1 MQNFLFDFLFD
12 LPLFL
17 QPVSYPCSKY
27 DGKASWEYFL
37 SRNLLSSGR
46 PLVIESTSYHRK
58 DLSSSRV
65 PLIVGSTSYHR
76 EYLLSSE
83 APLIIEK
90 TSSYRECKASWDLLS
105 SEAPLIIES
114 TSYHR
119 KDLFLSRVQSIMG
132 PLVIGSTSYHREY
145 LLSSEAPLI
154 IEKTS
159 SYRGCK
165 ASWDLLSSEA
175 PLIIEKTSYHRK
187 DLLSS
192 ETPLLAAPLVIE
204 RHFCQ
209 TGSVIWLAILKIFY
223 FTWFCIKFQ
232 EKLPNFKELAQKLQE
247 LWTKTFGASLKTP
260 GLNRVN
266 YSNGKLP
273 YPRGK
278 L

>member
-37 SRNLLSSGR
+37 SGYLLSSGR

-90 TSSYRECKASWDLLS
+90 TSSYQECKASWDLLS

-114 TSYHR
+114 TSYHW
-119 KDLFLSRVQSIMG
+119 K
-132 PLVIGSTSYHREY
+132 H
-145 LLSSEAPLI
+145 LLSSKRPLI
-154 IEKTS
+154 IGDTS
-159 SYRGCK
+159 SRSTCYRK
-165 ASWDLLSSEA
+165 AFLSD
-175 PLIIEKTSYHRK
+175 R
-187 DLLSS
+187 
-192 ETPLLAAPLVIE
+192 E
-204 RHFCQ
+204 RHRLGYSG
-209 TGSVIWLAILKIFY
+209 TWLAPCC
-223 FTWFCIKFQ
+223 W
-232 EKLPNFKELAQKLQE
+232 
-247 LWTKTFGASLKTP
+247 
-260 GLNRVN
+260 
-266 YSNGKLP
+266 
-273 YPRGK
+273 
-278 L
+278 